1 MWFLSVVEGP
11 QVLENPTFF
20 LVCARGRWDFFE
32 FEYLVLLSNKVESDV
47 LFCCNNLYLQK
58 NIL

>member
-11 QVLENPTFF
+11 QGLENPTFF
-20 LVCARGRWDFFE
+20 LFVREGEWDFFE

>member
-1 MWFLSVVEGP
+1 MSE
-11 QVLENPTFF
+11 QK
-20 LVCARGRWDFFE
+20 DFFE
-32 FEYLVLLSNKVESDV
+32 FDYLVRLLNKVESGV

>member
-1 MWFLSVVEGP
+1 MWFLSVAEEP
-11 QVLENPTFF
+11 Q
-20 LVCARGRWDFFE
+20 GRDFFE

-47 LFCCNNLYLQK
+47 LFCCNNFYLQK

>member
-11 QVLENPTFF
+11 QEWV
-20 LVCARGRWDFFE
+20 FFE
-32 FEYLVLLSNKVESDV
+32 FEYLVLSSNKVESYV